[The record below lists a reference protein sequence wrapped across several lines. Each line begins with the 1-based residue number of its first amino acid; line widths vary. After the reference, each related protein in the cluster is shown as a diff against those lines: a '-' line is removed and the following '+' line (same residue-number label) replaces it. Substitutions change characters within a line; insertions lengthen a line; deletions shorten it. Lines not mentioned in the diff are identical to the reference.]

1 MWTVYATLA
10 IVGGWMALATWGPL
24 RRVDPYPFPFVLFLG
39 NVVQLLLCFVIM
51 VGQRVLGRTADR
63 RALQTYESAEAIF
76 QSVARLRE
84 HLDRHDRVLS
94 QGISLMQSSPHP
106 WIAQHRV
113 EDPPQARDYAVG
125 VNGRIAAWMTR
136 RIGSLWA
143 FYAAAVF
150 QLTWIGLA
158 EAGVLGFDQY
168 PFPFLLFLSSLVQL
182 LVMVVIMVGQG
193 VLGRAADRRSE
204 QTFLNAQAILYE
216 AGRAEQH
223 LAAQDRI
230 IDSLS
235 GYVRSHVTEQ
245 LARAF
250 HRVYLD
256 ACLERGERSGSRP
269 ALVPWEELPEVFR
282 ESNRDQAR
290 DVAAKLAA
298 LNCVLVPFFDPS
310 LAFTYRDDEV
320 QRLARMEHERWVA
333 ERLRRGFVP
342 GPSRQGGTHPDLVP
356 WEQMSDEA
364 RDKDT
369 RFIRD
374 LPRLLADA
382 GFQILRI
389 EQPAS

>member
-1 MWTVYATLA
+1 MWTVYATLV

-24 RRVDPYPFPFVLFLG
+24 RLVDPYPFPFMLLLG

-51 VGQRVLGRTADR
+51 VGQRVLGHAADR
-63 RALQTYESAEAIF
+63 RAHQTYESAEAIF
-76 QSVARLRE
+76 QSVTRLRE

-136 RIGSLWA
+136 RIGSMWA

-150 QLTWIGLA
+150 QLTWIALA
-158 EAGVLGFDQY
+158 QAGVLRDGF

-182 LVMVVIMVGQG
+182 LVMVVIMVGQR
-193 VLGRAADRRSE
+193 VLGHAADRRSE
-204 QTFLNAQAILYE
+204 QTFLNTQAILYE
-216 AGRAEQH
+216 AGRAERH

-256 ACLERGERSGSRP
+256 ACLARGEQPGSRP

-290 DVAAKLAA
+290 HMATKLAA
-298 LNCVLVPFFDPS
+298 LNAMLVPFFDPS
-310 LAFTYRDDEV
+310 LTFTYRDDEV
-320 QRLARMEHERWVA
+320 QRLARMEHDRWMA
-333 ERLRRGFVP
+333 ERLASGFVL
-342 GPSRQGGTHPDLVP
+342 GPSRQDHTHPDLVP

-364 RDKDT
+364 RDKDA

-382 GFQILRI
+382 GFQIVRI